1 MASYHTYMNEVVK
14 KRDSS
19 KKMTALF
26 VLCGLLFVGLIILGV
41 LLFTRRGG
49 EVSSRAKSED
59 VIQKVEKLYIT
70 PSSETPTVAEIRDKD
85 NLPKEQE
92 FYKDVRNGDFLL
104 VYNKARIA
112 ILYRESINK
121 LVRVSPV
128 IPTDVTKETE

>member
-1 MASYHTYMNEVVK
+1 MNEVVK

>member
-1 MASYHTYMNEVVK
+1 MNEVVK

-92 FYKDVRNGDFLL
+92 FYKNVRNGDFLL